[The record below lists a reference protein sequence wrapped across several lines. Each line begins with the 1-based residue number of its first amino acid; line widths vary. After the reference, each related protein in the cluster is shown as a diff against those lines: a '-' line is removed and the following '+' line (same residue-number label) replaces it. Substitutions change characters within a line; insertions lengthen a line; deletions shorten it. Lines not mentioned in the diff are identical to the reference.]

1 MPPTSNYTRTAVIV
15 EAGMIIGLAAV
26 LSLISFAR
34 LPMGGKL
41 SLEMLPIYFFAF
53 RHGWKAGVF
62 AGFLFGLVLMIIDP
76 MFVHPV
82 QIVMDYPLP
91 FMLVGFAGFF
101 EKKMWLG
108 MIIGGAGRFACHFL
122 SGIVFFGAYAP
133 EGMPVWQ
140 YSLIYNSI
148 YIPPQVIIS
157 MILVPVVLK
166 RVGKG

>member
-1 MPPTSNYTRTAVIV
+1 MPTPSNYTRIPIIV

-41 SLEMLPIYFFAF
+41 SLEMLPIYFFSF

-62 AGFLFGLVLMIIDP
+62 AGFIFGLTLMIIDP

-101 EKKMWLG
+101 REQMFLG
-108 MIIGGAGRFACHFL
+108 MLVGGAGRFACHFI
-122 SGIVFFGAYAP
+122 SGIVFFGAFAP

-148 YIPPQVIIS
+148 YLIPQVVIS

-166 RVGKG
+166 RVRK